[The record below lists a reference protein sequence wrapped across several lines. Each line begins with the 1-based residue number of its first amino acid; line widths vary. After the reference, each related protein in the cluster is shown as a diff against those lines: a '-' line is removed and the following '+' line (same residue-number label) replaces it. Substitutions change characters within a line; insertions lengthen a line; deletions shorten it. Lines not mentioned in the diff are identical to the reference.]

1 MEKQNIYS
9 FQVHLDPSIPLECE
23 IIRVIES
30 FKRNKITKKQI
41 LMDSIQALE
50 DEKDFKDVLGEI
62 SEIKDILKN
71 ANFKTE
77 NEYTNDT
84 FKIKIDDMDD
94 AEI

>member
-1 MEKQNIYS
+1 
-9 FQVHLDPSIPLECE
+9 
-23 IIRVIES
+23 
-30 FKRNKITKKQI
+30 
-41 LMDSIQALE
+41 MDSIQAME

-62 SEIKDILKN
+62 NEIKDILKN

-94 AEI
+94 AKL